1 MADEK
6 ISAFVLAALI
16 GSCVASPFTIAAD
29 DTQAQLRVVRRGG
42 GYEFFDGESPV
53 LFYQASSKSLDGK
66 FERAGYVH
74 PLYDLDGHVIS
85 EDFPADHPHHRG
97 IFWAWHQLYVG
108 DIQIGDPW
116 ICRDFLSRVD
126 NVAIADRNSGTAA
139 IDATAHW
146 VSPDWKDSSGNLKPI
161 VREETQIEVRRLR
174 ANSRSIDF
182 RIRLTALEPE
192 VLIGGSDDVKGYG
205 GFSPRLR
212 LPEDIRFTAEYGVV
226 EPQKTAVNA
235 SRWMGISGSFNSKIS
250 DDITG
255 RGNAGK
261 GSSISGVAILCH
273 PSLPGFPQKWI
284 LRKARSMQNPVFPG
298 RTPIALPTAEP
309 LELRYRLVLHRD
321 AASQK
326 QLQSWFDEYATE
338 E

>member
-6 ISAFVLAALI
+6 LNAFVLAVVI
-16 GSCVASPFTIAAD
+16 GFCGASPSTITAE
-29 DTQAQLRVVRRGG
+29 DTQAQLRVVKRSG

-53 LFYQASSKSLDGK
+53 LFYQAAPKSLDGK

-85 EDFPADHPHHRG
+85 EDFPADHRHHRG

-108 DIQIGDPW
+108 DTQVGDPW

-126 NVAIADRNSGTAA
+126 NVAIADRNSGSAA

-146 VSPDWKDSSGNLKPI
+146 VSPDWRDSSGKLKPI
-161 VREETQIEVRRLR
+161 VREETQIEVRRSCDNYR
-174 ANSRSIDF
+174 AIDF
-182 RIRLTALEPE
+182 RIRLIALEAE
-192 VLIGGSDDVKGYG
+192 VSIGGSDDVKGYG

-226 EPQKTAVNA
+226 EPQKTAVKA
-235 SRWMGISGSFNSKIS
+235 SRWMGISGSFNREIAGK
-250 DDITG
+250 
-255 RGNAGK
+255 GNAGQD
-261 GSSISGVAILCH
+261 SSIGVAILCH

-284 LRKARSMQNPVFPG
+284 LRKTRSMQNPVFPG
-298 RTPIALPTAEP
+298 RTAIALPTEEP
-309 LELRYRLVLHRD
+309 LELRYRLVVHRD
-321 AASQK
+321 AASQE
-326 QLQSWFDEYATE
+326 QLQSWFDEYAAE

>member
-6 ISAFVLAALI
+6 INAFVLAAVI
-16 GSCVASPFTIAAD
+16 GACIASPFTIAAD
-29 DTQAQLRVVRRGG
+29 DTQAKLRVVKRSG

-53 LFYQASSKSLDGK
+53 LFYQVAPKSLDGK

-85 EDFPADHPHHRG
+85 EDFPADHRHHRG

-108 DIQIGDPW
+108 DTQIGDPW

-126 NVAIADRNSGTAA
+126 KVTIADRNSGSAA

-161 VREETQIEVRRLR
+161 VREETQIEVTRLR
-174 ANSRSIDF
+174 DNSQAIDF
-182 RIRLTALEPE
+182 RIRLTALEAE
-192 VLIGGSDDVKGYG
+192 VSIGGSDDVKGYG

-212 LPEDIRFTAEYGVV
+212 LPEDIRFTAEYGEV
-226 EPQKTAVNA
+226 EPQKTAVKA
-235 SRWMGISGSFNSKIS
+235 SRWMGISGSFNSKA
-250 DDITG
+250 
-255 RGNAGK
+255 NAGQD
-261 GSSISGVAILCH
+261 SSISGVAILCH
-273 PSLPGFPQKWI
+273 PSVPGFPQKWI

-298 RTPIALPTAEP
+298 RTPIALPTDKP
-309 LELRYRLVLHRD
+309 LELRYRLVVHRG
-321 AASQK
+321 AASQE
-326 QLQSWFDEYATE
+326 QLQSWFDEYAAE